1 MHFTQVD
8 DLLVGDIEG
17 DVLECD
23 SSQVVHLLLDS
34 NLVTFKSDRGCDQVG
49 CGVSSSFEFN
59 FFSVVAICT

>member
-1 MHFTQVD
+1 MD
-8 DLLVGDIEG
+8 DLLVGDVEG

-49 CGVSSSFEFN
+49 GGVSSSFEFN
-59 FFSVVAICT
+59 FFSVVVIST